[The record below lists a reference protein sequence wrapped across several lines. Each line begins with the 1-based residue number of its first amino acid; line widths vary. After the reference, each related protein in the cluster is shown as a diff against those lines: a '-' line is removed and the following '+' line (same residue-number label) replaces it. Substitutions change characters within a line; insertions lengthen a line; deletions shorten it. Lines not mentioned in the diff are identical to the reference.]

1 MRKPKPFSFI
11 YCPIGKKANNLSAK
25 KMSKWYFMERR
36 NSCSMNSTGE
46 RAWGCLLTL
55 TLLQLT
61 QQHRLTILSARDTWR
76 IRNTLK
82 QNVRGNTEVSHAM
95 QEENIIACLKWRSS
109 VAQSHNAY
117 SPIVP
122 QAGGELG
129 SDICLLALNVPPP
142 PSSQWHSQMAWPG
155 PTALTLTAV
164 WQHPS
169 TRFDL
174 VSACS
179 LTLVPVQPTFFR
191 FGNSGVTA
199 TRHLT
204 WKTPSGVLF
213 AL

>member
-142 PSSQWHSQMAWPG
+142 KFTMALTNGLTWSHSSHTYSCLTTPINKVWFSLSLLLNLGPSSAHILQ
-155 PTALTLTAV
+155 V
-164 WQHPS
+164 W
-169 TRFDL
+169 
-174 VSACS
+174 
-179 LTLVPVQPTFFR
+179 
-191 FGNSGVTA
+191 
-199 TRHLT
+199 
-204 WKTPSGVLF
+204 
-213 AL
+213 